1 MIALFIP
8 AMLAAAAPQAFHAG
22 PVFPTYGQIARV
34 DADMPLPPDTV
45 MKVAFDVSDQ
55 AKPGE
60 VNRGFDTAARFINMN
75 VAAGV
80 KEANIHVAIV
90 VHGKAGIDLLRQS
103 AYAARTDGATNANA
117 MLIDQLTQHGVQIYL
132 CGQSAAGMGLAKR
145 DLLPGV
151 KLALSAM
158 TAFALLQN
166 QGYHVNPF

>member
-1 MIALFIP
+1 MIALLVP
-8 AMLAAAAPQAFHAG
+8 ALMAAATPQAFQPG
-22 PVFPTYGQIARV
+22 PVFPTYGQIAPV
-34 DADMPLPPDTV
+34 DSDMPLPPDTV
-45 MKVAFDVSDQ
+45 LKVAFDVSDQ

-60 VNRGFDTAARFINMN
+60 VNRALDSAARFINMN
-75 VAAGV
+75 VAAGL

-90 VHGKAGIDLLRQS
+90 VHGKAGIDLLQQA

-117 MLIDQLTQHGVQIYL
+117 ALVDQLVAHGVRIYL
-132 CGQSAAGMGLAKR
+132 CGQSAAGMGLARK

-151 KLALSAM
+151 KMALSAM